1 MRQTNESEN
10 MNEIILIGKVTGS
23 TQAFIEMDYPSVS
36 GIQSVRIPRAFV
48 ARYEKI
54 EHDRVAALVRADDSP
69 IGESIQQSLAGS
81 AAPMHITEEQISIV
95 NALENGEPLDDIATT
110 DDNVPIWVDASAP
123 DITID
128 GVKVEQTDGAFDDML
143 FSGGRKEK
151 ASVDWDFDPV
161 RKPAFVL
168 YDSGSDEMGSTMARV
183 NNAQGEPTA
192 YHIFNPLYAED
203 KRPAGAHLGTFSS
216 SYYPMPYRKGFGPV
230 LELAAEKGYNAKVL
244 AWDEGKRAACFLDV
258 STNVDWD
265 KAVADSNLGDKWT
278 KRGFM
283 NNGDYR
289 IGIAIH
295 NSLDGTSAFKV
306 QAVAERLAC
315 TNGMVMGD
323 RATLISLKHTNGV
336 LGNFD
341 FSALADKIDN
351 VIQMAA
357 EEILVA
363 ESMRDVEVNRDT
375 FEKLMT
381 ICERNGLIT
390 KPALKR
396 DDDGSVTSISRGH
409 MWRLMGQGWTNPS
422 EPWVAVSN
430 QDRGSLYHVYNILT
444 GAITHKPEW
453 QDESG
458 KVLKGSTLNF
468 NTFHDRLHK
477 VHKVLG
483 DITTRAMSG
492 QNIEDQLEKV
502 PMFSEV
508 LH

>member
-1 MRQTNESEN
+1 MRVNN
-10 MNEIILIGKVTGS
+10 MDEVIVIGKVTGS
-23 TQAFIEMDYPSVS
+23 TQSFVEMDYPSVS
-36 GIQSVRIPRAFV
+36 GIQSVRIPRV
-48 ARYEKI
+48 CIARYEKI
-54 EHDRVAALVRADDSP
+54 SNGRVAALVRADGNTS
-69 IGESIQQSLAGS
+69 IGESLQANLIGS
-81 AAPMHITEEQISIV
+81 AAPMHVTEEQIGIV
-95 NALENGEPLDDIATT
+95 NAMENGEPLDDIESA
-110 DDNVPIWVDASAP
+110 DDEVPMWVDSSAP
-123 DITID
+123 DIIVD
-128 GVKVEQTDGAFDDML
+128 GVKVEQSDGAFDDML
-143 FSGGRKEK
+143 FAGGRKEK

-168 YDSGSDEMGSTMARV
+168 YDSGNDEMGSTMARV
-183 NNAQGEPTA
+183 NNASGEPVS
-192 YHIFNPLYAED
+192 YHIFNPLYADD
-203 KRPAGAHLGTFSS
+203 KRPAGAYLGTFSPT
-216 SYYPMPYRKGFGPV
+216 YYPMPYRKGFGPV
-230 LELAAEKGYNAKVL
+230 LDLAAERGYNAKVL

-258 STNVDWD
+258 STNVDWE
-265 KAVADSNLGDKWT
+265 KAVADSNVGDKWT
-278 KRGFM
+278 KSGFM

-295 NSLDGTSAFKV
+295 NSLDGSSAFKV

-323 RATLISLKHTNGV
+323 RANLISLKHTNGV
-336 LGNFD
+336 LGSYDFD
-341 FSALADKIDN
+341 VLAEKIDS
-351 VIQMAA
+351 VIEMAA
-357 EEILVA
+357 KEILVA

-390 KPALKR
+390 KPTLKR
-396 DDDGSVTSISRGH
+396 DDHGKVASISRGH
-409 MWRLMGQGWTNPS
+409 MWRLMGQGWTKPS

-430 QDRGSLYHVYNILT
+430 KDQGTLYHVYNILT

-453 QDESG
+453 QDSDG

-468 NTFHDRLHK
+468 NTFHDRLNK

-483 DITTRAMSG
+483 DITTRAASG
-492 QNIEDQLEKV
+492 QNIEAQLEKV

>member
-1 MRQTNESEN
+1 
-10 MNEIILIGKVTGS
+10 MNEVVLIGKVTGS
-23 TQAFIEMDYPSVS
+23 TQAFVEMDYPSVS
-36 GIQSVRIPRAFV
+36 GIQTVRVPKVMIVRF
-48 ARYEKI
+48 EKI
-54 EHDRVAALVRADDSP
+54 DHGRVAVLIRGEEGNAISDGLMPSL
-69 IGESIQQSLAGS
+69 IGQG
-81 AAPMHITEEQISIV
+81 APLHITDEQIGIV
-95 NALENGEPLDDIATT
+95 NAMENNEPLDSIEVA
-110 DDNVPIWVDASAP
+110 DDEVPMWVDASAP
-123 DITID
+123 DIIVD
-128 GVKVEQTDGAFDDML
+128 GVKVEQSEGAFDDML

-151 ASVDWDFDPV
+151 ASTDWDFDPV

-183 NNAQGEPTA
+183 NNANGEPVS
-192 YHIFNPLYAED
+192 YHIFNPLYADD
-203 KRPAGAHLGTFSS
+203 KRPAGAYLGTFSPT
-216 SYYPMPYRKGFGPV
+216 YYPMPYRKGFGPV
-230 LELAAEKGYNAKVL
+230 LDLAAERGYNAKVL

-265 KAVADSNLGDKWT
+265 KAVADSTLGDKWT
-278 KRGFM
+278 KGGFM

-295 NSLDGTSAFKV
+295 NSLDGSSAFKV

-323 RATLISLKHTNGV
+323 RANLISLKHTNGV
-336 LGNFD
+336 LGSYDFD
-341 FSALADKIDN
+341 ALAEKIDG
-351 VIQMAA
+351 VIEMAA
-357 EEILVA
+357 REILVA

-390 KPALKR
+390 KPTLKR
-396 DDDGSVTSISRGH
+396 DDHGKVESISRGH
-409 MWRLMGQGWTNPS
+409 MWRLMGQGWTKPS

-430 QDRGSLYHVYNILT
+430 EDQGTLYHVYNILT

-453 QDESG
+453 QDADG
-458 KVLKGSTLNF
+458 KVLKGSVLNF
-468 NTFHDRLHK
+468 NTFHDRLQK

-483 DITTRAMSG
+483 DITTRAVSG
-492 QNIEDQLEKV
+492 QDIEDQLKSV

>member
-1 MRQTNESEN
+1 
-10 MNEIILIGKVTGS
+10 MNEVVLIGKVTGS

-54 EHDRVAALVRADDSP
+54 DGGRVAALVRADDSTV
-69 IGESIQQSLAGS
+69 GESIQSSLIGN
-81 AAPMHITEEQISIV
+81 AAPMHVTEEQIAIV
-95 NALENGEPLDDIATT
+95 NALENGEPLDELESA
-110 DDNVPIWVDASAP
+110 DDETPIWVDASAP
-123 DITID
+123 DIIVD
-128 GVKVEQTDGAFDDML
+128 GVKVEQSEGAFDNML

-151 ASVDWDFDPV
+151 ASADWDFDPV

-183 NNAQGEPTA
+183 NNAQGQA
-192 YHIFNPLYAED
+192 ASYHIFNPLYADD

-216 SYYPMPYRKGFGPV
+216 SYYPMPYRDGFGPV
-230 LELAAEKGYNAKVL
+230 LDMAAERGYNAKVL

-258 STNVDWD
+258 TTNVDWNRAC
-265 KAVADSNLGDKWT
+265 KSLGDKWT
-278 KRGFM
+278 QRGFR

-295 NSLDGTSAFKV
+295 NSLDGSSTFKV
-306 QAVAERLAC
+306 QAIAERLVC

-323 RATLISLKHTNGV
+323 RATLVSLKHTNGI
-336 LGNFD
+336 LGSYDFD
-341 FSALADKIDN
+341 ALAEKIDG
-351 VIQMAA
+351 VIEMAA
-357 EEILVA
+357 REILVA

-390 KPALKR
+390 KPSLKR
-396 DDDGSVTSISRGH
+396 NDDGEVTAITRGH
-409 MWRLMGQGWTNPS
+409 MWRLMGQGWTRPS

-430 QDRGSLYHVYNILT
+430 EDRGSLYHVYNILT

-453 QDESG
+453 QDEDG

-468 NTFHDRLHK
+468 NTFQDRLQK

-483 DITTRAMSG
+483 DITTRAISG
-492 QNIEDQLEKV
+492 QDIDSQLENV

>member
-1 MRQTNESEN
+1 MDEV
-10 MNEIILIGKVTGS
+10 IVIGKVTGS
-23 TQAFIEMDYPSVS
+23 TQSFVEMDYPSVS
-36 GIQSVRIPRAFV
+36 GIQSVRIPRV
-48 ARYEKI
+48 CIARYEKI
-54 EHDRVAALVRADDSP
+54 SNGRVAALVRADGNTP
-69 IGESIQQSLAGS
+69 IGESLQASLIGS
-81 AAPMHITEEQISIV
+81 AAPMHVTEEQIGIV
-95 NALENGEPLDDIATT
+95 NAMENGEPLDDIESV
-110 DDNVPIWVDASAP
+110 DDEVPMWVDSSAP
-123 DITID
+123 DIIVD
-128 GVKVEQTDGAFDDML
+128 GVKVEQSDGAFDDML

-168 YDSGSDEMGSTMARV
+168 YDSGNDEMGSTMARV
-183 NNAQGEPTA
+183 NNASGEPVS
-192 YHIFNPLYAED
+192 YHIFNPLYADD
-203 KRPAGAHLGTFSS
+203 KRPAGAYLGTFSPT
-216 SYYPMPYRKGFGPV
+216 YYPMPYRKGFGPV
-230 LELAAEKGYNAKVL
+230 LDLAAERGYNAKVL

-258 STNVDWD
+258 STNVDWE
-265 KAVADSNLGDKWT
+265 KAVADSNVGDKWT
-278 KRGFM
+278 KSGFM

-295 NSLDGTSAFKV
+295 NSLDGSSAFKV

-323 RATLISLKHTNGV
+323 RANLISLKHTNGV
-336 LGNFD
+336 LGSYDFD
-341 FSALADKIDN
+341 ALAEKIDS
-351 VIQMAA
+351 VMEMAA
-357 EEILVA
+357 KEILVA

-375 FEKLMT
+375 FDKLMT

-390 KPALKR
+390 KPILKR
-396 DDDGSVTSISRGH
+396 DDHGRVESVSRGH
-409 MWRLMGQGWTNPS
+409 MWRLMGQGWTKPS

-430 QDRGSLYHVYNILT
+430 KDQGTLYHVYNILT

-453 QDESG
+453 QNSDG

-468 NTFHDRLHK
+468 NTFHDRLNK

-483 DITTRAMSG
+483 DITTRAASG

>member
-1 MRQTNESEN
+1 MRVNK
-10 MNEIILIGKVTGS
+10 MNEIIVIGKVTGS

-36 GIQSVRIPRAFV
+36 GIESVRIPRV
-48 ARYEKI
+48 CIARYEKI
-54 EHDRVAALVRADDSP
+54 SNGRVAALVRADDDNPVSKGLHANL
-69 IGESIQQSLAGS
+69 IGS
-81 AAPMHITEEQISIV
+81 AAPMHVTEEQIGIV
-95 NALENGEPLDDIATT
+95 NAMENGEPLDDVEAA
-110 DDNVPIWVDASAP
+110 DDEVPMWVDASAP
-123 DITID
+123 DIIVD
-128 GVKVEQTDGAFDDML
+128 GVKVEQSDGAFDDML

-151 ASVDWDFDPV
+151 ASTDWDFDPV

-183 NNAQGEPTA
+183 NNASGEPVS
-192 YHIFNPLYAED
+192 YHIFNPLYADD
-203 KRPAGAHLGTFSS
+203 KRPAGAYLGTFSPT
-216 SYYPMPYRKGFGPV
+216 YYPMPYRKGFGPV
-230 LELAAEKGYNAKVL
+230 LDLAAERGYNAKVL

-265 KAVADSNLGDKWT
+265 KAVADSNVGDKWT
-278 KRGFM
+278 KSGFM

-295 NSLDGTSAFKV
+295 NSLDGSSAFKV

-323 RATLISLKHTNGV
+323 RANLISLKHTNGV
-336 LGNFD
+336 LGSYDFD
-341 FSALADKIDN
+341 ALAEKIDS
-351 VIQMAA
+351 VIEMAA
-357 EEILVA
+357 KEILVA
-363 ESMRDVEVNRDT
+363 ESMRDVVVNRDT

-390 KPALKR
+390 KPTVKR
-396 DDDGSVTSISRGH
+396 DDDGKIEKLTRGH
-409 MWRLMGQGWTNPS
+409 MWRVMGQGWTKPS

-430 QDRGSLYHVYNILT
+430 KDQGTLYHVYNILT

-453 QDESG
+453 TDADG
-458 KVLKGSTLNF
+458 KIMKGSTLNF
-468 NTFHDRLHK
+468 NTFHDRLNK

-483 DITTRAMSG
+483 DITTRAASG

>member
-1 MRQTNESEN
+1 MRVNK
-10 MNEIILIGKVTGS
+10 MNEVVLIGKVTGS
-23 TQAFIEMDYPSVS
+23 TQAFVEMDYPSVS
-36 GIQSVRIPRAFV
+36 GIQSVRIPRACI

-54 EHDRVAALVRADDSP
+54 SNGRVATLVRADDSTP
-69 IGESIQQSLAGS
+69 TGESLNQNLIGQG
-81 AAPMHITEEQISIV
+81 APMHITEEHISIV
-95 NALENGEPLDDIATT
+95 NAMENGEDLNNIEADDE
-110 DDNVPIWVDASAP
+110 VPMWIDSSAP
-123 DITID
+123 EIIVD
-128 GVKVEQTDGAFDDML
+128 GVTVEQTDGAFDDML

-168 YDSGSDEMGSTMARV
+168 FDSGSDEMGSTMARV
-183 NNAQGEPTA
+183 NNANGEPVS
-192 YHIFNPLYAED
+192 YHIFNPLYADD
-203 KRPAGAHLGTFSS
+203 KRPAGAYLGTFSPT
-216 SYYPMPYRKGFGPV
+216 YYPMPYRKGFGPV
-230 LELAAEKGYNAKVL
+230 LDLAAERGYNAKVL

-265 KAVADSNLGDKWT
+265 KAVKDSIVGDKWT
-278 KRGFM
+278 NRGFM

-295 NSLDGTSAFKV
+295 NSLDGSSAFKV

-323 RATLISLKHTNGV
+323 RANLISLKHTNGV
-336 LGNFD
+336 LGSYDFD
-341 FSALADKIDN
+341 ALADKIDS
-351 VIQMAA
+351 VIEMAA
-357 EEILVA
+357 KEILVA
-363 ESMRDVEVNRDT
+363 ESMRDVDVSRDT

-390 KPALKR
+390 KPTLKR
-396 DDDGSVTSISRGH
+396 DDHGKVESISRGH
-409 MWRLMGQGWTNPS
+409 MWRVMGQGWTKPS

-430 QDRGSLYHVYNILT
+430 EDQGTLYHVYNILT

-453 QDESG
+453 QDSDG

-468 NTFHDRLHK
+468 NTFHDRLQK

-483 DITTRAMSG
+483 DITTRAASG
-492 QNIEDQLEKV
+492 QSIEDQLEKV